1 MTDNL
6 ELAIGSLLKP
16 AEISLDDLDKPLSL
30 LVRNKID
37 LGEIFIQKTEYES
50 FALEESKVKNASFSI
65 EQGVG
70 IRAVNHDK
78 TGFAYSDNINMDSI
92 LESAGA
98 AGSIFKTGKT
108 QRKKI
113 GTLISP
119 GNNLYSSTNPLSS
132 ISSEDKIKLLLGLDT
147 KARKQDSKISQV
159 FTNLS
164 SSFETILV
172 LASDGTLATDIRP
185 LVRLGVTVIAEVN
198 GKKERGSASIGG
210 RYSLQDLLKKDPD
223 ALAIEAVRQA
233 LVNLDARP
241 APAGVMDVVLG
252 PGWPGVLL
260 HEAVGHGLE
269 ADFNRKQTSVFS
281 NSMGEQ
287 VTSALCTIVDDGTM
301 VNRRGSLQI
310 DDEGNVG
317 ANTVLIEKGIL
328 KNYMQDKLNANLMGA
343 NCTGNGR
350 RESYAYLPMPRM
362 TNTFMLPGESS
373 QEEMIKKID
382 KGIFAVNFSG
392 GQVDIT
398 SGKFVFS
405 TSECYYVENGKI
417 QYPVKDATL
426 IGNGPE
432 IMQRVTMVGN
442 DLQLDPGIGV
452 CGKDGQSV
460 PVGVGQPSILIKDMV
475 VGGTQV

>member
-1 MTDNL
+1 MIDNI
-6 ELAIGSLLKP
+6 ELAVETLLKP
-16 AEISLDDLDKPLSL
+16 AGIELEALDKPLSQL
-30 LVRNKID
+30 AKNKID
-37 LGEIFIQKTEYES
+37 LGEIFIQKSEHES
-50 FALEESKVKNASFSI
+50 FSLEESKVKNASFSI

-70 IRAVNHDK
+70 IRAVNQDK
-78 TGFAYSDNINMDSI
+78 TGFAYSDNINIDSI
-92 LESAGA
+92 LASANA
-98 AGSIFKTGKT
+98 AGSILRTSKS
-108 QRKKI
+108 QQQKI
-113 GTLISP
+113 ISSTP
-119 GNNLYSSTNPLSS
+119 AESLYPNTNPLSS
-132 ISSEDKIKLLLGLDT
+132 IENTAKIELLLALDT
-147 KARKQDSKISQV
+147 KARQQDSKITQV

-164 SSFETILV
+164 STFETVLI
-172 LASDGTLATDIRP
+172 LASDGTLAADIRP
-185 LVRLGVTVIAEVN
+185 LVRLGVTVIAEKN
-198 GKKERGSASIGG
+198 GKKEQGSASLGG
-210 RYSLQDLLKKDPD
+210 RYSLTDLLKKDPNS
-223 ALAIEAVRQA
+223 LAIEAVRQA
-233 LVNLDARP
+233 LVNLEARP

-252 PGWPGVLL
+252 SGWPGVLL

-287 VTSALCTIVDDGTM
+287 VTSPLCTIVDDGAMT
-301 VNRRGSLQI
+301 NRRGSLQI
-310 DDEGNVG
+310 DDEGNPG
-317 ANTVLIEKGIL
+317 THTVLIEKGIL

-362 TNTFMLPGESS
+362 TNTFMLPGKSS
-373 QEEMIKKID
+373 QEEMIKKIK

-432 IMQRVTMVGN
+432 VMQRVAMVGN

-452 CGKDGQSV
+452 CGKEGQSV

-475 VGGTQV
+475 VGGTQT